1 MGERVMARIKT
12 VALVAG
18 ISLAAAI
25 AGSFA
30 MASET
35 VTYTYDAKGRL
46 VKVAHTGTVNNNVV
60 ANYSFDG
67 ADNRKT
73 MNVTG
78 AP

>member
-1 MGERVMARIKT
+1 MAGWKTRVK
-12 VALVAG
+12 
-18 ISLAAAI
+18 LAAAV
-25 AGSFA
+25 AGAAAGFA

-35 VTYTYDAKGRL
+35 ISYTYDAKGRL
-46 VKVAHTGTVNNNVV
+46 VQAAHSGTVNDNVV
-60 ANYSFDG
+60 ANYSFDA

>member
-1 MGERVMARIKT
+1 MLRMKT
-12 VALVAG
+12 IAFVVG
-18 ISLAAAI
+18 ISVGAAI
-25 AGSFA
+25 VGSFA

-35 VTYTYDAKGRL
+35 VNYTYDAKGRL
-46 VKVAHTGTVNNNVV
+46 VKVVHTGTVNNNVTS
-60 ANYSFDG
+60 NYTFDD

>member
-1 MGERVMARIKT
+1 MARVRTI
-12 VALVAG
+12 AFVAG
-18 ISLAAAI
+18 ISVGAAI
-25 AGSFA
+25 VASIA

-60 ANYSFDG
+60 SNYTFDD